1 MNQITAYA
9 KNIRISGQ
17 KIFLV
22 VNQIKKMKPTDAVK
36 ILDFVPNKS
45 SKIIKKVLLSAMA
58 NARNN
63 FGHKDESLLIKE
75 IIISKGSV
83 FKRYRAVARG
93 RAHPILKRTAHVKVI
108 LETKPEDTTNE
119 ETESKKVATTTNKE
133 KQLNKEKFKNGPKS

>member
-75 IIISKGSV
+75 IIISKGPV
-83 FKRYRAVARG
+83 FKRSRAVARG
-93 RAHPILKRTAHVKVI
+93 RVHPILKRTTHIKVI
-108 LETKPEDTTNE
+108 LEAE
-119 ETESKKVATTTNKE
+119 ETKEVPKAPEVSKGE
-133 KQLNKEKFKNGPKS
+133 DPKSNIKNQKSK